1 MLASDVLN
9 RIADE
14 FDTTEVFLEESKEE
28 GFELKNAKDFSKQ
41 LTQKRG
47 IGIRAVKNNKLI
59 FGYTSLTDKP
69 NLDQIIDDLKKASR
83 IVKDVDAKTIPQTST
98 TIEEKAKKIE
108 LDEKLIKDKLNEI
121 SSNAMGFDK
130 RIKEVKSASI
140 GTYSVNVQIANSY
153 GLNASYSKTHVSS
166 AIEVLAEDKISDL
179 GYYALDGDS
188 LEAID
193 FDFLYKKA
201 SSLAINKLYPTS
213 IDTKKYSIIISNN
226 TFRDILAHFIGAFN
240 AYSVINQT
248 TPFEDK
254 LNEQVFSE
262 NITII
267 DAKRIERRP
276 NSMQTDDEGIERADT
291 VVVENG
297 ILKTFLH
304 NTYTS
309 NKLNMPNTSNAK
321 RGGFDS
327 MPKVGPFNLYIKPDK
342 ATSRDRL
349 LNMIDGIYIIDVM
362 GLHMAN
368 PISGDFSLGI
378 NGFLVHNGE
387 LVSYFKAATF
397 ADNFYEIIK
406 RIIAI
411 SDNLYFLGSIG
422 SPDVAIADCVIGG

>member
-1 MLASDVLN
+1 VLASDILN
-9 RIADE
+9 KISDE
-14 FDTTEVFLEESKEE
+14 FDAVEVFVEYSKDE
-28 GFELKNAKDFSKQ
+28 GFELKNLKDFSKQ
-41 LTQKRG
+41 LTENKG
-47 IGIRAVKNNKLI
+47 VGIRAVKGNKLV
-59 FGYTSLTDKP
+59 FGYTSLADEF
-69 NLDQIIDDLKKASR
+69 NLDKIVNDLKQASK
-83 IVKDVDAKTIPQTST
+83 IVKDVDAQTIPKIEAFKT
-98 TIEEKAKKIE
+98 TDIEKPKIEEH
-108 LDEKLIKDKLNEI
+108 LIKDKLKEI
-121 SSNAMGFDK
+121 SFKAKDFDE
-130 RIKEVKSASI
+130 RIRQVKSTSI
-140 GTYSVNVQIANSY
+140 GIFYSQTEIANSY
-153 GLNASYSKTHVSS
+153 GLNVSFGKTHVSS

-179 GYYALDGDS
+179 GYYALDSDS
-188 LEAID
+188 IDTID
-193 FDFLYKKA
+193 FEFLYKKA
-201 SSLAINKLYPTS
+201 SSLAVNKLYPTS
-213 IDTKKYSIIISNN
+213 IDTKKYSLIISNN

-240 AYSVINQT
+240 GYYVINHT

-254 LNEQVFSE
+254 LNEKVFSD

-267 DAKRIERRP
+267 DAKKIEKRP
-276 NSMQTDDEGIERADT
+276 NSMHSDDEGVERTDT
-291 VVVENG
+291 TIVENG

-309 NKLNMPNTSNAK
+309 NKLNMPNTANAK

-342 ATSRDRL
+342 TTNRDKL

-397 ADNFYEIIK
+397 ADNFYDMVK
-406 RIIAI
+406 RIIAV

-422 SPDVAIADCVIGG
+422 SPDIAIADCVIGG